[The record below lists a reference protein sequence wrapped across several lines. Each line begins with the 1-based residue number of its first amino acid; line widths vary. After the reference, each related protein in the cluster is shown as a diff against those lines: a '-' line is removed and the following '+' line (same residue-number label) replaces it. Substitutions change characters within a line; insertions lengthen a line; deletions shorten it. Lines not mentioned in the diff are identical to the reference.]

1 MQFSVQFCFKELGK
15 ENNMFLSKRPNG
27 YYYIFY
33 DKSDGKRYCVSTK
46 AKKKSNALKFLSEFQ
61 NNLRLASESKVIPI
75 DLKKFSF
82 DYQKFSEKFHTAKTH
97 YMVKIIFDQFE
108 EHLGNPVLNDIT
120 NRDCES
126 FIYKKATVSQYTA
139 QKYLAHLRAAF
150 NKALAQGYILENPF
164 RKIKNFKIPESLPKY
179 FTDEEFNKLLEIV
192 KDDDLK
198 DLILFAINTGLRQ
211 MELISLEWDQID
223 FNSRTLILDNQVNIT
238 KSKKVRNVPLNKTAL
253 EILLERNKEVKVGKI
268 FTYKKAAISQDFI
281 SKKFKKLVVKAKINT
296 DFNFHSLRHTFASR
310 LVQKGVSIY
319 EVSKLLG
326 HADIKTTQIYAHLR
340 SDDLRNAV
348 ERLD

>member
-1 MQFSVQFCFKELGK
+1 
-15 ENNMFLSKRPNG
+15 MFLSKRSNG
-27 YYYIFY
+27 IYYIFY
-33 DKSDGKRYCVSTK
+33 DQPNGKRTCISTK
-46 AKKKSNALKFLSEFQ
+46 AKNKNDALKFLSEFQ
-61 NNLRLASESKVIPI
+61 NNLRLASESQVIPI
-75 DLKKFSF
+75 DLKTFSF
-82 DYQKFSEKFHTAKTH
+82 DYQMFSEKFHTAKTH
-97 YMVKIIFDQFE
+97 YMVKIIFEQFE
-108 EHLGNPVLNDIT
+108 DHIGNPSLSEIT
-120 NRDCES
+120 NRECEI

-179 FTDEEFNKLLEIV
+179 FTDEEFNKLIEIV
-192 KDDDLK
+192 KDNDLK

-211 MELISLEWDQID
+211 MELITLEWNQID
-223 FNSRTLILDNQVNIT
+223 FSSRTLILDNQVNIT
-238 KSKKVRNVPLNKTAL
+238 KSKKVRNVPINKTAFK
-253 EILLERNKEVKVGKI
+253 ILLERNKEVKVSKI
-268 FTYKKAAISQDFI
+268 FTYKEAAINQDFI

-340 SDDLRNAV
+340 SDDLRRAV
-348 ERLD
+348 ELL

>member
-1 MQFSVQFCFKELGK
+1 
-15 ENNMFLSKRPNG
+15 MFLSKRSNG
-27 YYYIFY
+27 IYYIFY
-33 DKSDGKRYCVSTK
+33 DQPNGKRTCISTK
-46 AKKKSNALKFLSEFQ
+46 AKIKNDALKFLSEFQ
-61 NNLRLASESKVIPI
+61 NNLRLASESQVIPI
-75 DLKKFSF
+75 DLKTFSF
-82 DYQKFSEKFHTAKTH
+82 DYQMFSEKFHTAKTH
-97 YMVKIIFDQFE
+97 YMVKIIFEQFE
-108 EHLGNPVLNDIT
+108 KHIGNPSLSEIT
-120 NRDCES
+120 NRDCEI
-126 FIYKKATVSQYTA
+126 FIYKKASVSPYTS

-179 FTDEEFNKLLEIV
+179 FTDEEFNKLLIIV

-211 MELISLEWDQID
+211 MELITLEWDQID
-223 FNSRTLILDNQVNIT
+223 FSTRTLILDNQINIT
-238 KSKKVRNVPLNKTAL
+238 KSKKVRNVPLNKTAF
-253 EILLERNKEVKVGKI
+253 EILIERNKEVKVGKI
-268 FTYKKAAISQDFI
+268 FTYKGAAISQDFI
-281 SKKFKKLVVKAKINT
+281 SKKFKKFVVKAEINT

>member
-1 MQFSVQFCFKELGK
+1 
-15 ENNMFLSKRPNG
+15 MFLSKRPNG

-33 DKSDGKRYCVSTK
+33 DKPDGKRLCVSTK
-46 AKKKSNALKFLSEFQ
+46 AKKKSDAQKFLNDFQ
-61 NNLRLASESKVIPI
+61 NNLRIASESKVIFT
-75 DLKKFSF
+75 DLKTFSSE
-82 DYQKFSEKFHTAKTH
+82 YLKFSEKFHTTKTH
-97 YMVKIIFDQFE
+97 YMLRIIFDQFE
-108 EHLGNPVLNDIT
+108 EHLGNPALNDIT

-126 FIYKKATVSQYTA
+126 FIYKKSIVSPYTA

-150 NKALAQGYILENPF
+150 NKALAQGYIIENPL

-179 FTDEEFNKLLEIV
+179 FSDEEFNKLLGVVED
-192 KDDDLK
+192 KDLK

-211 MELISLEWDQID
+211 MELITLEWGQID
-223 FNSRTLILDNQVNIT
+223 FSSRTLILDNQVNIT
-238 KSKKVRNVPLNKTAL
+238 KSKKVRNVPLNKTAF
-253 EILLERNKEVKVGKI
+253 EILLERNKEIKVGKI
-268 FTYKKAAISQDFI
+268 FTYKDAAINQDFI

-296 DFNFHSLRHTFASR
+296 DFNFHSLRHTFASN

-340 SDDLRNAV
+340 SDDLRRAV
-348 ERLD
+348 ELLN

>member
-1 MQFSVQFCFKELGK
+1 
-15 ENNMFLSKRPNG
+15 MFLSKRSNG
-27 YYYIFY
+27 KYYIFY
-33 DKSDGKRYCVSTK
+33 DQTNGKRTCISTR
-46 AKKKSNALKFLSEFQ
+46 AKNKNDALKFLSEFQ

-75 DLKKFSF
+75 DLKTFSF

-97 YMVKIIFDQFE
+97 YMVRIIFEQFE
-108 EHLGNPVLNDIT
+108 NHLGNPSLSEIT
-120 NRDCES
+120 NRDCEI

-211 MELISLEWDQID
+211 MELITLEWDQID
-223 FNSRTLILDNQVNIT
+223 FSSLTLILDNQVNIT
-238 KSKKVRNVPLNKTAL
+238 KSKKVRNVPLNKTAF

-268 FTYKKAAISQDFI
+268 FTYKEAAISQDFI
-281 SKKFKKLVVKAKINT
+281 SKKFKKLVVKAEINT

-310 LVQKGVSIY
+310 LVQKGVSIH

-348 ERLD
+348 DKLV

>member
-1 MQFSVQFCFKELGK
+1 
-15 ENNMFLSKRPNG
+15 MFLSKRSNG
-27 YYYIFY
+27 IYYIFY
-33 DKSDGKRYCVSTK
+33 DQPNGKRTCISTK
-46 AKKKSNALKFLSEFQ
+46 AKNKNDALKFLSDFQ

-75 DLKKFSF
+75 DLKTFSF

-97 YMVKIIFDQFE
+97 YMVKIIFEQFE
-108 EHLGNPVLNDIT
+108 EHLGNSSLSEIT
-120 NRDCES
+120 SRDCEI
-126 FIYKKATVSQYTA
+126 FIYKKASVSQYTA

-150 NKALAQGYILENPF
+150 NKALAQGYILDNPF

-179 FTDEEFNKLLEIV
+179 FADEEFQKLLDVVE
-192 KDDDLK
+192 DSDLK

-211 MELISLEWDQID
+211 MELITLEWDQID
-223 FNSRTLILDNQVNIT
+223 FSSRTLILDNQVNIT
-238 KSKKVRNVPLNKTAL
+238 KSKKVRNVPLNKSAL
-253 EILLERNKEVKVGKI
+253 EILVERNKEVKAGKI
-268 FTYKKAAISQDFI
+268 FTYKEAAINQDFI
-281 SKKFKKLVVKAKINT
+281 SKKFKKLVVKAKLNT
-296 DFNFHSLRHTFASR
+296 DYNFHSLRHTFASR

>member
-1 MQFSVQFCFKELGK
+1 
-15 ENNMFLSKRPNG
+15 MFLSKRSNG
-27 YYYIFY
+27 IYYIFY
-33 DKSDGKRYCVSTK
+33 DQPNGKRTCISTK
-46 AKKKSNALKFLSEFQ
+46 AKNKNDAFKFLSEFQ
-61 NNLRLASESKVIPI
+61 NNLRLASESKVILI
-75 DLKKFSF
+75 DLKTFSF

-97 YMVKIIFDQFE
+97 YMVKIIFEQFE
-108 EHLGNPVLNDIT
+108 EHLGNPSLSEIT
-120 NRDCES
+120 NRDCEI
-126 FIYKKATVSQYTA
+126 FIYKKVNVSQYTA

-150 NKALAQGYILENPF
+150 NKAMAQGYILENPF
-164 RKIKNFKIPESLPKY
+164 RKIKNFKIPESLPK
-179 FTDEEFNKLLEIV
+179 FFSDEEFEKLLDIV
-192 KDDDLK
+192 EDNDLK

-211 MELISLEWDQID
+211 MELITLEWDQID
-223 FNSRTLILDNQVNIT
+223 FSSRTLILDNQVNIT
-238 KSKKVRNVPLNKTAL
+238 KSKKVRNVPLNKIAFDIISKRST
-253 EILLERNKEVKVGKI
+253 KSKTGKI
-268 FTYKKAAISQDFI
+268 FTYKESAINQDFI

-296 DFNFHSLRHTFASR
+296 DLNFHSLRHTFASR